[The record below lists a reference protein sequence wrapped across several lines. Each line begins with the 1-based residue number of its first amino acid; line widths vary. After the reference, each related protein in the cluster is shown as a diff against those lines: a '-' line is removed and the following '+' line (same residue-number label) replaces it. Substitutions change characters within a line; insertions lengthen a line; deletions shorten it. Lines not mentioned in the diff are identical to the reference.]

1 MLNIVCEALIT
12 ITDIRIGFENASYTF
27 VEPQEARNVTVTLE
41 KQDGRIS
48 EQTFLVTIEASSNT
62 PNASISPATISTL
75 NGDGSVSNNDYSI
88 SAPGENT
95 VLLVFGPGNQ
105 TLDFEFTLYPDNVTE
120 SLEGFQ
126 IQRIRT
132 NFLGPPFLP
141 PTSGALFSS
150 SFIIIDERK
159 LHTFRPVKVT
169 IILT

>member
-88 SAPGENT
+88 SAQGENT
-95 VLLVFGPGNQ
+95 VLLVFGPDDQ
-105 TLDFEFTLYPDNVTE
+105 TVDFEFTLYPDNITE
-120 SLEGFQ
+120 SLEAFQ
-126 IQRIRT
+126 VRRIRT
-132 NFLGPPFLP
+132 DFSGPPFLP

-150 SFIIIDERK
+150 SFILIAECT
-159 LHTFRPVKVT
+159 LLVMS
-169 IILT
+169 